1 VKLFVLRRTTNEFR
15 GVFIKKNLI
24 IYLERKNVIKKMDKK
39 RLKEL
44 REEKA
49 WFDKTMEAKSP
60 EECKKVY
67 ASMPKGMLEIKIFI
81 ILLFF

>member
-1 VKLFVLRRTTNEFR
+1 
-15 GVFIKKNLI
+15 
-24 IYLERKNVIKKMDKK
+24 MDKK

>member
-1 VKLFVLRRTTNEFR
+1 
-15 GVFIKKNLI
+15 
-24 IYLERKNVIKKMDKK
+24 MDKK

-67 ASMPKGMLEIKIFI
+67 ASMPKGMLEIKILKYYI
-81 ILLFF
+81 ITQKKRYYSC